1 MTTHTVVPSR
11 AAVAAHSASIAVQHV
26 HTAEWVSPGHP
37 DRLADAIADR
47 VVRHAVALDREAF
60 VGVEVALHRR
70 RVFVDGCIAAR
81 GIGNP
86 DDWLPPIVRKVY
98 AEAGHGA
105 RWAPAPDDLAI
116 DHDLCLDDLSR
127 DERTTRFVADDQN
140 VVIGWAGRDERT
152 RFLPPAHFLAGEL
165 GKAVWRF
172 RCANA
177 DAYGPDFKLLPQLDE
192 LADGSLR
199 WRRLVL
205 SLQRQE
211 EVGYERLHRD
221 LLPVL
226 RSALQEHEQNGLA
239 GVASTFTPALLHG
252 NGAGTFVLG
261 GPLGDNGL
269 SGKKL
274 VVDHYGPGVP
284 IGGGA
289 IYGKDPHKIDRA
301 GAVRARQWAVEL
313 LQQQRDRGVREVRT
327 RLCWSPGDEA
337 PSFVEAETRDAAGLW
352 RRVAEDRLP
361 PREWFAIERVVAEW
375 LDHGMDAFAAP
386 GASGF
391 VPGGVLP

>member
-1 MTTHTVVPSR
+1 MTTPTLVPSR
-11 AAVAAHSASIAVQHV
+11 AAVAAHPSAIAVQHV

-47 VVRHAVALDREAF
+47 VVRHAVALDREAL

-70 RVFVDGCIAAR
+70 RVFVDGRIAAR
-81 GIGNP
+81 GIGNA
-86 DDWLPPIVRKVY
+86 DEWLPPLVQKVY

-105 RWAPAPDDLAI
+105 HWAPAPDELAI

-127 DERTTRFVADDQN
+127 DERTARGVADDQN

-165 GKAVWRF
+165 GAAVWRF
-172 RCANA
+172 RCEHAEHF
-177 DAYGPDFKLLPQLDE
+177 GPDFKLLPQLDE
-192 LADGSLR
+192 LTDGSLR

-205 SLQRQE
+205 SLQHRAD
-211 EVGYERLHRD
+211 VGYERLHRE

-226 RSALQEHEQNGLA
+226 RAVLEAHEQNGLVGA
-239 GVASTFTPALLHG
+239 ASTFAPHVLHC
-252 NGAGTFVLG
+252 NGAGSFVLG

-274 VVDHYGPGVP
+274 VVDHYGPDVP

-301 GAVRARQWAVEL
+301 GAVRARQWAVDL
-313 LQQQRDRGVREVRT
+313 LQQERTRGVREVRT
-327 RLCWSPGDEA
+327 RLCWSPGDAA
-337 PSFVEAETRDAAGLW
+337 PSFVEAQTRDAAGLW
-352 RRVAEDRLP
+352 RRVAEDQLP
-361 PREWFAIERVVAEW
+361 PREWFAIERVVAEL
-375 LDHGMDAFAAP
+375 LDQGVDAFAAP